1 VTPELP
7 EQTTDTNVGV
17 PESQAYAFL
26 EHWSLE
32 KAHVSLAAHRENSV
46 YRVDTP
52 QGRSYALRIRRVGY
66 RTDTE
71 LISELD
77 WMTMLAKKGL
87 RVPLPVAA
95 SDGSRMVCIGKDR
108 ADLVTWLNGKA
119 IGASGES
126 LTLSEA
132 TNTFRTLGKTAAR
145 LHLLSD
151 QWTMPAGFNRPRWDS
166 DALFGESPLWGRFW
180 DCAELSQ
187 SDAGLFTRFREAAS
201 KALNSL
207 HDALDMGLIHA
218 DLVRENV
225 LVDSADPSAVAL
237 IDFDDGV
244 FGYRLFEIATA
255 LVKNVNEPQYPAI
268 RDALIEGYRELRPMN
283 TSGLDLFMATRAA
296 TYVGWSAARLSEP
309 GGQAR
314 FDRVTRAA
322 RDAASHWLSTSQYA
336 FYQRPRWLTP

>member
-52 QGRSYALRIRRVGY
+52 QGRSYALRIRRVG
-66 RTDTE
+66 
-71 LISELD
+71 
-77 WMTMLAKKGL
+77 
-87 RVPLPVAA
+87 
-95 SDGSRMVCIGKDR
+95 
-108 ADLVTWLNGKA
+108 TWLNGKA

>member
-201 KALNSL
+201 KALNS
-207 HDALDMGLIHA
+207 
-218 DLVRENV
+218 
-225 LVDSADPSAVAL
+225 
-237 IDFDDGV
+237 V

-336 FYQRPRWLTP
+336 FYQ